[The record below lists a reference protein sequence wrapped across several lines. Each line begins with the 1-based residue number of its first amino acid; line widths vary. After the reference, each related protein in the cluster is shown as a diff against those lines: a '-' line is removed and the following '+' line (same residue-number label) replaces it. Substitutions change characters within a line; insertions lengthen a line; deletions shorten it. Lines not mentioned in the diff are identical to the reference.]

1 MGQVVAL
8 VQAAATPL
16 DPAEDQVAAH
26 VKVDMQVA
34 PEAEPV
40 PVVAPVVAQVEV
52 RAPVVAPVVLA
63 VQVGQARVGAPAG
76 SVDHRAGPAGGVAV
90 ATKKSCNR
98 ST

>member
-1 MGQVVAL
+1 VAL

-40 PVVAPVVAQVEV
+40 PVVVPVEV

-76 SVDHRAGPAGGVAV
+76 SVDHRAGPAGGVDV

-98 ST
+98 NT